1 MPALSSVRQ
10 IQGNLVD
17 LTALTVR
24 DLLALLRTAQGRD
37 AQFIRDLLVEA
48 YPEIVGQYANAA
60 GLLTAD
66 WYESLPGDP
75 TFRAAAAPV
84 LPERLEGT
92 ARWAAGAIFTD
103 GKVEEIVAGSAKRH
117 VFNASRETVI
127 DNVEREGAIWVRHA
141 SANACPFC
149 RMLATRGA
157 VYSSKSAATTV
168 SGESY
173 SGKDYAKAHRM
184 RTDVRAAT
192 AGNRSGRKSQKQA
205 DGSRYHDNCR
215 CMAVPIRSGDSYS
228 PPDYVADWVQQ
239 YEQARKDG
247 GSSTASILAAWQEQL

>member
-75 TFRAAAAPV
+75 TFRATAAPV

-92 ARWAAGAIFTD
+92 ARWAAGAIFTG
-103 GKVEEIVAGSAKRH
+103 GKLDEIVAGSAKRH

-127 DNVEREGAIWVRHA
+127 ENTSREGATWARYA

-149 RMLATRGA
+149 RMLATRGD
-157 VYSSKSAATTV
+157 VYASEAAAGGGSS
-168 SGESY
+168 
-173 SGKDYAKAHRM
+173 
-184 RTDVRAAT
+184 
-192 AGNRSGRKSQKQA
+192 
-205 DGSRYHDNCR
+205 YHDNCR
-215 CMAVPIRSGDSYS
+215 CMAVPVRGGDTYS
-228 PPDYVADWVQQ
+228 PPPYVEKWEAE
-239 YEQARKDG
+239 YSAARKAADG
-247 GSSTASILAAWQEQL
+247 VDAKSILAAWDKQL

>member
-1 MPALSSVRQ
+1 MPALSSVRK

-24 DLLALLRTAQGRD
+24 DLLAVMRTAQGRD

-92 ARWAAGAIFTD
+92 ARWAAGEIFT
-103 GKVEEIVAGSAKRH
+103 GGRVEEIVAGSAKRH

-127 DNVEREGAIWVRHA
+127 ENTSREGATWARYA

-149 RMLATRGA
+149 RMLSTRSDVYTSEAAATRVGGRG
-157 VYSSKSAATTV
+157 ST
-168 SGESY
+168 
-173 SGKDYAKAHRM
+173 GKRGKGI
-184 RTDVRAAT
+184 RTR
-192 AGNRSGRKSQKQA
+192 GNQSI
-205 DGSRYHDNCR
+205 GSRYHDNCR
-215 CMAVPIRSGDSYS
+215 CMAVPVRGGDTYS
-228 PPDYVADWVQQ
+228 PPDYVEKWEAE
-239 YEQARKDG
+239 YSEARKAADG
-247 GSSTASILAAWQEQL
+247 VDAKSILAAWGKQL

>member
-24 DLLALLRTAQGRD
+24 DLLAVLRTAQGRD

-92 ARWAAGAIFTD
+92 ARWAAGAIFTG

-117 VFNASRETVI
+117 VFNASRSTVI
-127 DNVEREGAIWVRHA
+127 ENTSREGATWARYA

-149 RMLATRGA
+149 RMLATRSD
-157 VYSSKSAATTV
+157 VYTSEAAATRVGGRGST
-168 SGESY
+168 GAR
-173 SGKDYAKAHRM
+173 GKGV
-184 RTDVRAAT
+184 RTR
-192 AGNRSGRKSQKQA
+192 GNQSI
-205 DGSRYHDNCR
+205 GSRYHDNCR
-215 CMAVPIRSGDSYS
+215 CMAVPVRGGDSYS
-228 PPDYVADWVQQ
+228 PPDFVEKWEAEYS
-239 YEQARKDG
+239 EARKAADG
-247 GSSTASILAAWQEQL
+247 VDAKSILAAWGKQL

>member
-48 YPEIVGQYANAA
+48 YPDIVGQYANAA

-75 TFRAAAAPV
+75 TFRAASAPV

-92 ARWAAGAIFTD
+92 ARWAAGAIFTG

-117 VFNASRETVI
+117 VFNASRETVLE
-127 DNVEREGAIWVRHA
+127 NTSREGATWARYA

-149 RMLATRGA
+149 RMLSTRGN
-157 VYSSKSAATTV
+157 VYASEAAATKVGGRGST
-168 SGESY
+168 
-173 SGKDYAKAHRM
+173 GKRGKGI
-184 RTDVRAAT
+184 RTR
-192 AGNRSGRKSQKQA
+192 GNQSI
-205 DGSRYHDNCR
+205 GSRYHDNCR
-215 CMAVPIRSGDSYS
+215 CMAVPVRGGDSYS
-228 PPDYVADWVQQ
+228 PPDYVEKWEAE
-239 YEQARKDG
+239 YSEARKAADG
-247 GSSTASILAAWQEQL
+247 VDAKSILSTLR

>member
-24 DLLALLRTAQGRD
+24 DLLAMLRGAEGRD

-48 YPEIVGQYANAA
+48 YPDIVGQYANAA

-92 ARWAAGAIFTD
+92 ARWAAGAIFTG

-127 DNVEREGAIWVRHA
+127 ENTSREGATWARYA

-149 RMLATRGA
+149 RMLATRGD
-157 VYSSKSAATTV
+157 VYASEAAATRV
-168 SGESY
+168 GGR
-173 SGKDYAKAHRM
+173 GKALSTNVDPATGRRRRGGQAKGV
-184 RTDVRAAT
+184 RTR
-192 AGNRSGRKSQKQA
+192 GNQSI
-205 DGSRYHDNCR
+205 GSSYHDNCR
-215 CMAVPIRSGDSYS
+215 CMAVPVRGGDTYS
-228 PPDYVADWVQQ
+228 PPDFVEKWEAEYS
-239 YEQARKDG
+239 EARKAADG
-247 GSSTASILAAWQEQL
+247 VDAKSILAAWGKQL